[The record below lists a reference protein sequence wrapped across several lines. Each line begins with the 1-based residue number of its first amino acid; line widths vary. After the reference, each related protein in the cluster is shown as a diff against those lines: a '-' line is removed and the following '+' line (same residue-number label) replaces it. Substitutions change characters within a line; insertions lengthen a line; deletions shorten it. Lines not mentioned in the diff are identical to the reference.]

1 MYRAMAL
8 LTVLAL
14 LACAT
19 PTRVQ
24 GTDLDWSA
32 VASVEVIE
40 IVTTDEDGDVRETK
54 VWFVL
59 LDSVSYLRTND
70 SRWLENIRRD
80 PNGKIIIDGA
90 EYAQRAEEVTS
101 EELLERVD
109 AATREKYG
117 FQDSLIHLFR
127 ISDPEIL
134 KLSDP
139 M

>member
-1 MYRAMAL
+1 MYRAIAL
-8 LTVLAL
+8 LPLAAL

-19 PTRVQ
+19 STLVQ

-32 VASVEVIE
+32 AADIAVIA
-40 IVTTDEDGDVRETK
+40 IITTDDDGDVRETK

-59 LDSVSYLRTND
+59 LDGVSYLRTND

-80 PNGKIIIDGA
+80 PNVKIVIDGT
-90 EYAQRAEEVTS
+90 EYAQRADEVTGTQ
-101 EELLERVD
+101 LVERVD

-117 FQDSLIHLFR
+117 FQDSLIHFFR

-139 M
+139 S